1 MNIVAQYE
9 VIEYRDNKIYS
20 IDKIS
25 IVNEND
31 KYFVGNCN
39 SCESETLQGC
49 IDKYIM
55 TLQETYVDSSY
66 SYRRI

>member
-25 IVNEND
+25 VVNENN
-31 KYFVGNCN
+31 KYFIGNCN
-39 SCESETLQGC
+39 SCESKILQEC
-49 IDKYIM
+49 IDNYIM
-55 TLQETYVDSSY
+55 TLQEMYTNSSY